1 MKLGAYSSLTAFLA
15 HYDALR
21 AAREAAAAAHPAAA
35 AVDDAPP
42 ADTPGDRATLA
53 AMEALVAEL
62 GAADR
67 AVLNPAA
74 PAASAAPLAG
84 AARHRARAELNLR
97 RLLAAR
103 GLLAG

>member
-1 MKLGAYSSLTAFLA
+1 MKLAAYSSLTAFLA

-21 AAREAAAAAHPAAA
+21 AARDPSA

-42 ADTPGDRATLA
+42 ADAPDDRATLA
-53 AMEALVAEL
+53 ALEALLAEL
-62 GAADR
+62 GEADR
-67 AVLNPAA
+67 AVLNSAA
-74 PAASAAPLAG
+74 PAASDAAAPGG